1 MKRFGLMIIFLFS
14 FTFIQVTLINT
25 IPYLDTAPNLLLI
38 LTFSVG
44 ILRGSTEGILTGFV
58 AGLLSDMFV
67 GQYLG
72 FSSIPFMYIGYLA
85 GFPYQRLTV
94 DVPLVPLIASV
105 ISEFGYHFYIFIFR
119 FVIRNRLNFGF
130 YFKTI
135 ILPEMVLT
143 SILSIILFGLLY
155 YGNQYLEENEKRS
168 ALKFV

>member
-1 MKRFGLMIIFLFS
+1 MKRIGCMTALLFA
-14 FTFIQVTLINT
+14 FVFIQVTLINT
-25 IPYLDTAPNLLLI
+25 IPYIETAPNLLLI

-72 FSSIPFMYIGYLA
+72 FTSIPFMYIGYLS
-85 GFPYQRLTV
+85 GFPYQRLTI
-94 DVPLVPLIASV
+94 DVPIVPVIASF
-105 ISEFGYHFYIFIFR
+105 IAEFCYHFYIFVFR
-119 FVIRNRLNFGF
+119 FVIRNRLNFGL
-130 YFKTI
+130 YFQTI
-135 ILPEMVLT
+135 IMPEMVLT
-143 SILSIILFGLLY
+143 IIFSIILFGLLY